1 MDQKQHASAASM
13 VHLSGASLTLEN
25 EAGWLGE
32 GRAVKILN

>member
-1 MDQKQHASAASM
+1 MRQKQHASAASM
-13 VHLSGASLTLEN
+13 VRLSGASLILES